1 MYMYYNWVE
10 QEVREPQAMHV
21 SHTGSVILI
30 LSNLSTVSHSEDA
43 NWKALCSLCNCSLIF
58 GDVQKLSGISV
69 TALSF

>member
-1 MYMYYNWVE
+1 MYIYYNWVE
-10 QEVREPQAMHV
+10 QEVREPQAMQA

-30 LSNLSTVSHSEDA
+30 SSLSTVSHSEDA
-43 NWKALCSLCNCSLIF
+43 NWGALCSLRNCSLIF